1 MLSPISGGR
10 LERAMAPHLAV
21 KDANT
26 LDVGSTGSKGA
37 QRLWIRL
44 LGSKALKT
52 MRFLVSTVG
61 GSQ

>member
-1 MLSPISGGR
+1 ML
-10 LERAMAPHLAV
+10 EHAMAPHLAV